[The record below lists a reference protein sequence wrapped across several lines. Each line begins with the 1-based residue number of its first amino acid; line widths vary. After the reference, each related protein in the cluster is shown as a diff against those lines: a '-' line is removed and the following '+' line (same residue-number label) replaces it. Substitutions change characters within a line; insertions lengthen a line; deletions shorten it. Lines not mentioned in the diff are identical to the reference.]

1 MCRERLE
8 KSRVADK
15 ADRGGGA
22 AQRPAARESGRAGEH
37 NIAPFGSAS
46 VVVSVGHAGAPD
58 RAPRSRGEPAR
69 LHDRC
74 GNDRARRPER
84 FLRLA
89 QRRPKGPVR
98 RGDPSTTALTLEFA
112 ADWQLRGPLPTAMV
126 TPAGRLEAAPS
137 DRRWPCGPFKALG
150 RLKPENDDQPT
161 CRGRSATCWRCWRS
175 KKMRTGIIHLV
186 NPKT

>member
-1 MCRERLE
+1 MRRERVE
-8 KSRVADK
+8 KFRMADK
-15 ADRGGGA
+15 TDRGGGA
-22 AQRPAARESGRAGEH
+22 AQRPAACESGRAGEH

-46 VVVSVGHAGAPD
+46 VVVSVGYAGDPD

-74 GNDRARRPER
+74 GNDGAHRPER

-112 ADWQLRGPLPTAMV
+112 ADWPLRGPLPTRGVIPSAIV
-126 TPAGRLEAAPS
+126 SLTPADSLNEEGAA
-137 DRRWPCGPFKALG
+137 
-150 RLKPENDDQPT
+150 
-161 CRGRSATCWRCWRS
+161 
-175 KKMRTGIIHLV
+175 
-186 NPKT
+186 

>member
-1 MCRERLE
+1 MRRERVE
-8 KSRVADK
+8 KSRMADK
-15 ADRGGGA
+15 TDRGSGA
-22 AQRPAARESGRAGEH
+22 AQRPAACESGRAGEH

-46 VVVSVGHAGAPD
+46 VVVSVGYAGDAD

-112 ADWQLRGPLPTAMV
+112 ADWQLRGPLPTALV

-137 DRRWPCGPFKALG
+137 DRRWPCAPLRPSGG
-150 RLKPENDDQPT
+150 KPENDDQ
-161 CRGRSATCWRCWRS
+161 
-175 KKMRTGIIHLV
+175 RTGVEIQKHHAGPRV
-186 NPKT
+186 RGGASEHGSGAVTDP